1 MTRRSPL
8 PTRSLLP
15 LAALL
20 GSLWMTGCATQPQGI
35 AGGGG
40 SEASPSDAY
49 TQLGVAYLER
59 NNLRRAM
66 GALDR
71 ALEIA
76 PDDPEALQAMAM
88 VYQRQ
93 GEDALADE
101 TFRRALAANADF
113 TRARNNYA
121 AFLYARGHVR
131 EACEQLERASTD
143 AQYPSRAQLFAN
155 LGQCHRELGEVQEA
169 RRNLQRA
176 QEIDPRAPRSYFT
189 LAELEY
195 ADNNLAQ
202 ARAQVEAFMR
212 LAGPRPE
219 ALRLATDIAR
229 AQGDSATATF
239 YTQQLEGRGNT
250 P

>member
-1 MTRRSPL
+1 MIRRSRL
-8 PTRSLLP
+8 TGSSLLP

-20 GSLWMTGCATQPQGI
+20 GSLWLAGCATQSQGI
-35 AGGGG
+35 G
-40 SEASPSDAY
+40 SAESETSPADAY

-93 GEDALADE
+93 GEETLADE
-101 TFRRALAANADF
+101 TFRRALTADADF

-121 AFLYARGHVR
+121 AFLYARGRVR
-131 EACEQLERASTD
+131 EACDQLERASKD
-143 AQYPSRAQLFAN
+143 AQYPNRAQLFAN

-169 RRNLQRA
+169 RRNLLRA

-195 ADNNLAQ
+195 AENQLPQ
-202 ARAQVEAFMR
+202 ARAQIEAFMR

-219 ALRLATDIAR
+219 ALRLAGDIAR
-229 AQGDSATATF
+229 AQGDGTTAAF
-239 YTQQLEGRGNT
+239 YTQQLEGRGTT

>member
-1 MTRRSPL
+1 MTRRSRL
-8 PTRSLLP
+8 PGRSLLP

-20 GSLWMTGCATQPQGI
+20 GGLWLTGCATQSQGI
-35 AGGGG
+35 SGADR
-40 SEASPSDAY
+40 EASPADAY

-93 GEDALADE
+93 GEEALADE
-101 TFRRALAANADF
+101 TFRRALAADADF

-121 AFLYARGHVR
+121 AFLYARGRVR

-143 AQYPSRAQLFAN
+143 AQYPNRAQLFAN

-195 ADNNLAQ
+195 ADNNLPQ
-202 ARAQVEAFMR
+202 ARAQIEAFMR

-219 ALRLATDIAR
+219 ALRLAGDIAR
-229 AQGDSATATF
+229 AQGDSATAAF
-239 YTQQLEGRGNT
+239 YTQQLEGRGTT